1 MTTRTLNEVHVCSTN
16 QRTQHNKYTSEVY
29 YRTVCCSAKETIYTS
44 MQPRAHKSSN
54 AAVYYR
60 VHCLAQHLSMLVD
73 SHCTKCLCM
82 LIYFLM
88 LCCCCCPFHIAA
100 CAVVTKTGRT
110 RKLSNKQVVSASG
123 GARSLQWN
131 DQPSAAGKLLYANFT
146 HRSRQGMLRA
156 AFFCCY
162 DRHGI
167 LDMLRCVQKDS
178 SNGRIR
184 IMFVEQPPC
193 STLFGI
199 APAHFNCSVMV

>member
-1 MTTRTLNEVHVCSTN
+1 VLQREGDNIYVYAAKSTQIFQRSRILSCSL
-16 QRTQHNKYTSEVY
+16 
-29 YRTVCCSAKETIYTS
+29 
-44 MQPRAHKSSN
+44 PRATPFHAGRQPLHKVSLH
-54 AAVYYR
+54 A
-60 VHCLAQHLSMLVD
+60 HLFFNVVLLLPVP
-73 SHCTKCLCM
+73 HRCLC
-82 LIYFLM
+82 
-88 LCCCCCPFHIAA
+88 CRS
-100 CAVVTKTGRT
+100 TKTGRT

-162 DRHGI
+162 DRHGK